1 MKDLSLKMKIA
12 VVIGGIIVIGTI
24 GLYMYNTSADSED
37 YAYYEEDMNI
47 ADGED
52 TEENV
57 VPAKIMVHVTGQVKE
72 QGVVLLDEGSRIV
85 DAIEAA
91 GGETDDADLAKLNL
105 AYVLNDGE
113 KIYVPSKAEQN
124 QEIEYVT
131 TSSGDTASSGGDSMS
146 SNSSIININTAGQAE
161 LMELPGIGESIANKI
176 IAYREENGKFKTI
189 EDIKNVPGI
198 GDSKFANIKDMI
210 KSRVL
215 YSKNL
220 ELVNKVR

>member
-12 VVIGGIIVIGTI
+12 VISVGIIVIGTI
-24 GLYMYNTSADSED
+24 GLYMYNTSANSEE
-37 YAYYEEDMNI
+37 YAYYEEDINI
-47 ADGED
+47 VDGED

-57 VPAKIMVHVTGQVKE
+57 VPAKIMVHITGQVKD

-113 KIYVPSKAEQN
+113 KIYVPSKSEQN

-131 TSSGDTASSGGDSMS
+131 TASGGDSMS
-146 SNSSIININTAGQAE
+146 SNSSIININTAGQTE

-198 GDSKFANIKDMI
+198 GDSKSANIKDMI
-210 KSRVL
+210 KV
-215 YSKNL
+215 
-220 ELVNKVR
+220 

>member
-12 VVIGGIIVIGTI
+12 VVAVGIIVIGTI

-57 VPAKIMVHVTGQVKE
+57 VPAKIMVHVTGQVKD

-113 KIYVPSKAEQN
+113 KYMFQAKQSK
-124 QEIEYVT
+124 
-131 TSSGDTASSGGDSMS
+131 
-146 SNSSIININTAGQAE
+146 
-161 LMELPGIGESIANKI
+161 
-176 IAYREENGKFKTI
+176 
-189 EDIKNVPGI
+189 IK
-198 GDSKFANIKDMI
+198 K
-210 KSRVL
+210 
-215 YSKNL
+215 
-220 ELVNKVR
+220 

>member
-47 ADGED
+47 TDGED

-57 VPAKIMVHVTGQVKE
+57 VPAKIMVHVTGQVKD

-113 KIYVPSKAEQN
+113 KIYVPSKSEQN

-131 TSSGDTASSGGDSMS
+131 TASGGDSMS
-146 SNSSIININTAGQAE
+146 SNSSIININTAGQNE

-210 KSRVL
+210 KV
-215 YSKNL
+215 
-220 ELVNKVR
+220 

>member
-1 MKDLSLKMKIA
+1 MKELSLKMKIA
-12 VVIGGIIVIGTI
+12 VIAVGIIVIGTI
-24 GLYMYNTSADSED
+24 GLYIYNTSANSEE
-37 YAYYEEDMNI
+37 YAYYEEEINI
-47 ADGED
+47 VDGED

-57 VPAKIMVHVTGQVKE
+57 VPAKIMVHITGQVKD

-113 KIYVPSKAEQN
+113 KIYVPSKSEQN

-131 TSSGDTASSGGDSMS
+131 TASGGDSMS
-146 SNSSIININTAGQAE
+146 SNSSIININTAGQTE

-210 KSRVL
+210 KV
-215 YSKNL
+215 
-220 ELVNKVR
+220 

>member
-12 VVIGGIIVIGTI
+12 VISVGIIVIGTI
-24 GLYMYNTSADSED
+24 GLYMYNTSANSEE
-37 YAYYEEDMNI
+37 YAYYEEDINI
-47 ADGED
+47 VDGED

-57 VPAKIMVHVTGQVKE
+57 VPAKIMVHVTGQVKD

-113 KIYVPSKAEQN
+113 KIYVPSKSEQN

-131 TSSGDTASSGGDSMS
+131 TASGGDSMS
-146 SNSSIININTAGQAE
+146 SNSSIININTAGQTE

-210 KSRVL
+210 KV
-215 YSKNL
+215 
-220 ELVNKVR
+220 

>member
-12 VVIGGIIVIGTI
+12 VVAMGIIVIGTI
-24 GLYMYNTSADSED
+24 GLYMYNTSAQSEE
-37 YAYYEEDMNI
+37 YEYYEEDINI
-47 ADGED
+47 TDGVD

-57 VPAKIMVHVTGQVKE
+57 VPAKIMVHVTGQVKD

-113 KIYVPSKAEQN
+113 KIYVPSKSEQN
-124 QEIEYVT
+124 EEIEYVT
-131 TSSGDTASSGGDSMS
+131 TSSGDTTSSGGGSMS
-146 SNSSIININTAGQAE
+146 GNSSIININTAGQAE

-210 KSRVL
+210 KV
-215 YSKNL
+215 
-220 ELVNKVR
+220 

>member
-1 MKDLSLKMKIA
+1 MKELSLKMKIA
-12 VVIGGIIVIGTI
+12 VIAVGIIVIGTI
-24 GLYMYNTSADSED
+24 GLYMYNTSANSEE
-37 YAYYEEDMNI
+37 YAYYEEDINI
-47 ADGED
+47 VDGED

-57 VPAKIMVHVTGQVKE
+57 VPAKIMVHVTGQVKD

-113 KIYVPSKAEQN
+113 KIYVPSKSEQN

-131 TSSGDTASSGGDSMS
+131 TASGGDSMS
-146 SNSSIININTAGQAE
+146 SNSSIININTAGQTE

-210 KSRVL
+210 KV
-215 YSKNL
+215 
-220 ELVNKVR
+220 

>member
-57 VPAKIMVHVTGQVKE
+57 VPAKIMVHVTGQVKD

-146 SNSSIININTAGQAE
+146 SNSSIINTVTLSPA
-161 LMELPGIGESIANKI
+161 
-176 IAYREENGKFKTI
+176 
-189 EDIKNVPGI
+189 
-198 GDSKFANIKDMI
+198 
-210 KSRVL
+210 
-215 YSKNL
+215 
-220 ELVNKVR
+220 

>member
-1 MKDLSLKMKIA
+1 MKELSLKMKIA
-12 VVIGGIIVIGTI
+12 VIAVGIIVIGTI
-24 GLYMYNTSADSED
+24 GLYMYNTSANSEE
-37 YAYYEEDMNI
+37 YAYYEEDINI
-47 ADGED
+47 VDGED

-57 VPAKIMVHVTGQVKE
+57 VPAKIMVHVTGQVKD

-113 KIYVPSKAEQN
+113 KIYVPSKSEQN

-131 TSSGDTASSGGDSMS
+131 TASGGDSMS
-146 SNSSIININTAGQAE
+146 SNSSIININTAGQNE

-210 KSRVL
+210 KV
-215 YSKNL
+215 
-220 ELVNKVR
+220 

>member
-1 MKDLSLKMKIA
+1 MKELSFKMKIA
-12 VVIGGIIVIGTI
+12 VIAVGIIVIGTI
-24 GLYMYNTSADSED
+24 GLYMYNTSANSEE
-37 YAYYEEDMNI
+37 YAYYEEDINI
-47 ADGED
+47 VDGED

-57 VPAKIMVHVTGQVKE
+57 VPAKIMVHVTGQVKD

-113 KIYVPSKAEQN
+113 KIYVPSKSEQN

-131 TSSGDTASSGGDSMS
+131 TASGGDSMS
-146 SNSSIININTAGQAE
+146 SNSSIININTAGQTE

-210 KSRVL
+210 KV
-215 YSKNL
+215 
-220 ELVNKVR
+220 

>member
-1 MKDLSLKMKIA
+1 MKIA
-12 VVIGGIIVIGTI
+12 VVAIGIIVVGTI
-24 GLYMYNTSADSED
+24 GLYMYNTSADTEE
-37 YAYYEEDMNI
+37 YYGEEMVDINMM
-47 ADGED
+47 DGED

-57 VPAKIMVHVTGQVKE
+57 IPAKIMVHVTGQVHDE
-72 QGVVLLDEGSRIV
+72 GVVVLDEGSRIV

-113 KIYVPSKAEQN
+113 KIYVPSKSEQN
-124 QEIEYVT
+124 EEIDYVT
-131 TSSGDTASSGGDSMS
+131 TSSGDSLGGSMS
-146 SNSSIININTAGQAE
+146 KETSIININTAGQAE

-210 KSRVL
+210 KV
-215 YSKNL
+215 
-220 ELVNKVR
+220 

>member
-1 MKDLSLKMKIA
+1 MKELSLKMKIA
-12 VVIGGIIVIGTI
+12 VISVGIIVIGTI
-24 GLYMYNTSADSED
+24 GLYMYNTSANSEE
-37 YAYYEEDMNI
+37 YAYYEEDINI
-47 ADGED
+47 VDGED

-57 VPAKIMVHVTGQVKE
+57 VPAKIMVHITGQVKD

-113 KIYVPSKAEQN
+113 KIYVPSKSEQN

-131 TSSGDTASSGGDSMS
+131 TASGGDSMS
-146 SNSSIININTAGQAE
+146 SNSSIININTAGQTE

-210 KSRVL
+210 KV
-215 YSKNL
+215 
-220 ELVNKVR
+220 

>member
-12 VVIGGIIVIGTI
+12 VVAVGIIVIGTI

-57 VPAKIMVHVTGQVKE
+57 VPAKIMVHVTGQVKD

-113 KIYVPSKAEQN
+113 KIYVPSKSEQN

-131 TSSGDTASSGGDSMS
+131 TSSGDTASSGGGSMS

-210 KSRVL
+210 KV
-215 YSKNL
+215 
-220 ELVNKVR
+220 

>member
-1 MKDLSLKMKIA
+1 MKELSLKMKIA
-12 VVIGGIIVIGTI
+12 VIAVGIIVIGTI
-24 GLYMYNTSADSED
+24 GLYMYNTSANSEE
-37 YAYYEEDMNI
+37 YAYYEEEINI
-47 ADGED
+47 VDGED

-57 VPAKIMVHVTGQVKE
+57 VPAKIMVHVTGQVKD

-113 KIYVPSKAEQN
+113 KIYVPSKSEQN

-131 TSSGDTASSGGDSMS
+131 TASGGDSMS
-146 SNSSIININTAGQAE
+146 SNSSIININTAGQNE

-210 KSRVL
+210 KV
-215 YSKNL
+215 
-220 ELVNKVR
+220 

>member
-24 GLYMYNTSADSED
+24 GLYMHNTSADSED

-57 VPAKIMVHVTGQVKE
+57 VPAKIMVHVTGRVKD

-210 KSRVL
+210 KV
-215 YSKNL
+215 
-220 ELVNKVR
+220 

>member
-1 MKDLSLKMKIA
+1 MKELSLKMKIA
-12 VVIGGIIVIGTI
+12 VIAVGIIVIGTI
-24 GLYMYNTSADSED
+24 GLYMYNTSANSEE
-37 YAYYEEDMNI
+37 YAYYEEDINI
-47 ADGED
+47 VDGED

-57 VPAKIMVHVTGQVKE
+57 VPAKIMVHITGQVKD

-113 KIYVPSKAEQN
+113 KIYVPSKSEQN

-131 TSSGDTASSGGDSMS
+131 TASGGDSMS
-146 SNSSIININTAGQAE
+146 SNSSIININTAGQTE

-210 KSRVL
+210 KV
-215 YSKNL
+215 
-220 ELVNKVR
+220 

>member
-12 VVIGGIIVIGTI
+12 VISVGIIVIGTI
-24 GLYMYNTSADSED
+24 GLYMYNTSANSEE
-37 YAYYEEDMNI
+37 YAYYEEDINI
-47 ADGED
+47 VDGED

-57 VPAKIMVHVTGQVKE
+57 VPAKIMVHITGQVKD

-113 KIYVPSKAEQN
+113 KIYVPSKSEQN

-131 TSSGDTASSGGDSMS
+131 TASGGDSMS
-146 SNSSIININTAGQAE
+146 SNSSIININTAGQTE

-210 KSRVL
+210 KV
-215 YSKNL
+215 
-220 ELVNKVR
+220 

>member
-1 MKDLSLKMKIA
+1 MKELSLKMKIA
-12 VVIGGIIVIGTI
+12 VIAVGIIVIGTI
-24 GLYMYNTSADSED
+24 GLYIYNTSANSEE
-37 YAYYEEDMNI
+37 YAYYEEEINI
-47 ADGED
+47 VDGED

-57 VPAKIMVHVTGQVKE
+57 VPAKIMVHITGQVKD

-113 KIYVPSKAEQN
+113 KIYVPSKSEQN

-131 TSSGDTASSGGDSMS
+131 TASGGDSMS
-146 SNSSIININTAGQAE
+146 SNSSIININTAGQNE

-210 KSRVL
+210 KV
-215 YSKNL
+215 
-220 ELVNKVR
+220 